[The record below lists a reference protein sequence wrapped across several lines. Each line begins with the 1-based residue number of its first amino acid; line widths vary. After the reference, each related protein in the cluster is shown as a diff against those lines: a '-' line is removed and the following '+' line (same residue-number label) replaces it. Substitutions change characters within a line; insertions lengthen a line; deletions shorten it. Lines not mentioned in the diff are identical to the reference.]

1 MVCGVWRDVCV
12 ARRGACARGVRVHG
26 VCRRVDMHVE
36 AILPC
41 VTHALA
47 NADTNSDQS
56 DRDMFDTINSI
67 ITISPEKEN
76 HNLNNM
82 SMNI

>member
-1 MVCGVWRDVCV
+1 
-12 ARRGACARGVRVHG
+12 
-26 VCRRVDMHVE
+26 MHLTKHLSDSE
-36 AILPC
+36 SDKDSSEY
-41 VTHALA
+41 
-47 NADTNSDQS
+47 ADTNSDQS